1 VVSVDP
7 VAGLP
12 GGYPVVALRGTLDI
26 SGSADAV
33 SAIVALTAL
42 GQVVIVDFS
51 PVDFMDC
58 SERRTP

>member
-1 VVSVDP
+1 MMRVDP
-7 VAGLP
+7 ITGLP
-12 GGYPVVALRGTLDI
+12 GGHPVVALRGALDI

-33 SAIVALTAL
+33 SAIVALVSR

-51 PVDFMDC
+51 SVDLMDC

>member
-1 VVSVDP
+1 MVSKDP
-7 VAGLP
+7 VTGVP
-12 GGYPVVALRGTLDI
+12 GGYVVVALRGALDI

-33 SAIVALTAL
+33 SGIVALTAR

-51 PVDFMDC
+51 SVDFMDC